1 MFHSTLLC
9 SVHHF
14 RRNSIFLLL
23 WDFLRLRKHEI
34 KKYLSVFL
42 LTNKSIWW
50 YILCNKNYKSLKKK
64 KHVQTYL
71 VKHRKY
77 ANTANLHILDAQ
89 QYYFHAF
96 PVRRIELYW
105 SSFFVTNSVFFKSIV
120 IRCHN
125 SSTNKVDFLILP
137 LRSRSRIVSFETFL
151 FPANQGYSI
160 W

>member
-1 MFHSTLLC
+1 MVIDCDSDSWTISRFSFGLSEWQKSEWYTVGMIKWLATMLTLRNLWLTNFLYDKWKLNYIQRIMFHSTLLC

-34 KKYLSVFL
+34 KKYLSMFL

-64 KHVQTYL
+64 KHVQAYL

-77 ANTANLHILDAQ
+77 ANTANLHILDAKQ
-89 QYYFHAF
+89 
-96 PVRRIELYW
+96 
-105 SSFFVTNSVFFKSIV
+105 
-120 IRCHN
+120 
-125 SSTNKVDFLILP
+125 
-137 LRSRSRIVSFETFL
+137 
-151 FPANQGYSI
+151 
-160 W
+160 